1 MPNLLW
7 KLMNSMKEKEKVFI
21 RVSDQA
27 MRICEG
33 EKYQQYVKEIGEEPK
48 EEAEGEESWSAELE
62 IITLLSVDDVF
73 LDSRLLK
80 KTLVRGVS
88 TAKPDSSSLVYYAL
102 RIADPKGTVLYSDDC
117 FESDWW
123 EDFGKLEELGCRK
136 NYLDDFSV
144 SAMLKQAI
152 KRMKPAEVA

>member
-33 EKYQQYVKEIGEEPK
+33 EKYQQYVKGIEEEPK

-80 KTLVRGVS
+80 KTLV
-88 TAKPDSSSLVYYAL
+88 KSLQWSQTLTSYQ
-102 RIADPKGTVLYSDDC
+102 K
-117 FESDWW
+117 
-123 EDFGKLEELGCRK
+123 
-136 NYLDDFSV
+136 
-144 SAMLKQAI
+144 KQLL
-152 KRMKPAEVA
+152 PVVG